1 MHPLVACRPYNEG
14 QKSLG
19 THILSRSLFQLIH
32 VSSDDWITF
41 HQLPVVV
48 SCVSDVIQL
57 QVDKFANC
65 GKVCDPRRIV
75 SYVMV
80 EAINMWGARVCS
92 PHQL

>member
-19 THILSRSLFQLIH
+19 THILSRTLFQLIH

-48 SCVSDVIQL
+48 SCVSDVIRL
-57 QVDKFANC
+57 
-65 GKVCDPRRIV
+65 
-75 SYVMV
+75 
-80 EAINMWGARVCS
+80 
-92 PHQL
+92 